1 LPDSE
6 ARISKNGWLFQQKAG
21 IKMSEAIN
29 YEAVLADI
37 DARIAKLQATREGI
51 VDLMALTG
59 TVPTGGPGGKIA
71 HDAFLAMSIPD
82 ATKKY
87 LSMTRQK
94 KDTQSI
100 IDALEQGGLTRSAYS
115 TVYAVLRRREKQIG
129 DIINIK
135 GDWALAEWHP
145 NLRKGKTTND
155 SEPELEEETMEE
167 VAEHAEKIDKA
178 ISEARTKT
186 A

>member
-1 LPDSE
+1 
-6 ARISKNGWLFQQKAG
+6 
-21 IKMSEAIN
+21 MSNEPIN

-51 VDLMALTG
+51 VELMALTG
-59 TVPTGGPGGKIA
+59 TVPTGGPSGKIP
-71 HDAFLAMSIPD
+71 HDAFLGMSIPD

-87 LSMTRQK
+87 LSIARQK
-94 KDTQSI
+94 KDTQTI
-100 IDALEQGGLTRSAYS
+100 IDALEQGGLTRSVYS

-145 NLRKGKTTND
+145 NLRKGKATETEID
-155 SEPELEEETMEE
+155 KLEEAEKLEEEMG
-167 VAEHAEKIDKA
+167 VAKSKSA
-178 ISEARTKT
+178 
-186 A
+186 

>member
-1 LPDSE
+1 
-6 ARISKNGWLFQQKAG
+6 
-21 IKMSEAIN
+21 MSDTPIN

-51 VDLMALTG
+51 VELMALTG
-59 TVPTGGPGGKIA
+59 TAPSGGPSGKIA
-71 HDAFLAMSIPD
+71 HDAFLGMSIPD

-94 KDTQSI
+94 KDTQAI
-100 IDALEQGGLTRSAYS
+100 IDALEQGGLPRSVYS

-129 DIINIK
+129 DIINEK
-135 GDWALAEWHP
+135 GDWALAEWYVHR
-145 NLRKGKTTND
+145 RKGKATGTD
-155 SEPELEEETMEE
+155 ELDELEE
-167 VAEHAEKIDKA
+167 AEKL
-178 ISEARTKT
+178 EEQMGVTKSKS

>member
-1 LPDSE
+1 
-6 ARISKNGWLFQQKAG
+6 
-21 IKMSEAIN
+21 MSETPIN

-51 VDLMALTG
+51 LDLLAATG
-59 TVPTGGPGGKIA
+59 TTPIGSPSGKIA
-71 HDAFLAMSIPD
+71 HDAFLQMSIPD

-100 IDALEQGGLTRSAYS
+100 IDALEQGGLPRSAYN

-129 DIINIK
+129 DIINMK
-135 GDWALAEWHP
+135 GDWALAEWFP
-145 NLRKGKTTND
+145 NYKKKASPEA
-155 SEPELEEETMEE
+155 SEEESASDAELEEADTRVK
-167 VAEHAEKIDKA
+167 VAEEK
-178 ISEARTKT
+178 KT
-186 A
+186 AKSA